1 VTRVGV
7 IALQVQIGRRSSE
20 NRYALRESRPMRESA
35 DASAQ
40 VKANDAW
47 TSDDRDCRIAGHDR
61 GAVASIRRRRC
72 AGDSRREYRV
82 PFQVHDGLIYVQG
95 RVNGMRATMLIDTG
109 AALTTFTLRVVP
121 TLDTDSRITI
131 NMAKGSV
138 LASRLPVG
146 FVLGDSDLRERH
158 CSFHQNVVV
167 GAFKFLDADGL
178 VGQDVLSHFK
188 SVTFDFKNSTL
199 ILETAEPS
207 NKARMARVAR

>member
-1 VTRVGV
+1 
-7 IALQVQIGRRSSE
+7 
-20 NRYALRESRPMRESA
+20 
-35 DASAQ
+35 
-40 VKANDAW
+40 
-47 TSDDRDCRIAGHDR
+47 
-61 GAVASIRRRRC
+61 
-72 AGDSRREYRV
+72 
-82 PFQVHDGLIYVQG
+82 
-95 RVNGMRATMLIDTG
+95 MLIDTG

-146 FVLGDSDLRERH
+146 FVLGESDLRERH

-178 VGQDVLSHFK
+178 VGQDILSHFK

-199 ILETAEPS
+199 ILED
-207 NKARMARVAR
+207 R

>member
-1 VTRVGV
+1 MMLRRAI
-7 IALQVQIGRRSSE
+7 IAISGLLAMTGG
-20 NRYALRESRPMRESA
+20 LWP
-35 DASAQ
+35 ASAE
-40 VKANDAW
+40 DAAPAI
-47 TSDDRDCRIAGHDR
+47 RAG
-61 GAVASIRRRRC
+61 
-72 AGDSRREYRV
+72 EYRV
-82 PFQVHDGLIYVQG
+82 PFQMHDGLIYVQG

-146 FVLGDSDLRERH
+146 FVLGDSALREGH
-158 CSFHQNVVV
+158 CSFHQNAVV

-199 ILETAEPS
+199 ILED
-207 NKARMARVAR
+207 R